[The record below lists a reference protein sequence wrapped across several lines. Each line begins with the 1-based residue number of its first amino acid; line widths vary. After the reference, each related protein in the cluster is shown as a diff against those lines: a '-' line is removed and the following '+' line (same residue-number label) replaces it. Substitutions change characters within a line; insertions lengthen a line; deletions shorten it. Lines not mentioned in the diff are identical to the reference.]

1 MPVIAGQGATRTL
14 VVTQPV
20 PVRTVEQTL
29 EAVEVL
35 KQSPAVLVDADT
47 QRTVRATTPG
57 VQGAPGRD
65 GAVTSVNSKVGDVL
79 LDAQDVHA
87 DPEGAAIAAASASMA
102 THLAD
107 PDPHAQYLRAPF
119 GALDGGNF

>member
-14 VVTQPV
+14 VVTKPV

-29 EAVEVL
+29 EAVEVVE
-35 KQSPAVLVDADT
+35 QSTAVLVDADT

-57 VQGAPGRD
+57 VQGAPGGD
-65 GAVTSVNSKVGDVL
+65 GAVTSVNSKVGAVVLVAEDV
-79 LDAQDVHA
+79 QA

-107 PDPHAQYLRAPF
+107 PNPHDQYLKAPG